1 MQKKKQK
8 PKPAEILHNMRTSN
22 AFGEYFGVSQK
33 IVDRVWADLTAPDGN
48 SVVYISMEIG
58 ADADVYNPVKEKL
71 ESCNITESEDE
82 RLNDFIHRFLRGPT
96 KIPNYSG
103 GLGILAGDTLKSMAD
118 CRIPAVAISLLYSKG
133 YFSQLVDPQ
142 MGQVAWSTEWEPDKT
157 PSLYLLKNPHHP
169 DKPLQ
174 IEIPFFDHNDEAVL
188 AYANVWLKMEINDQ
202 LDFFVPEI
210 LLDYSVSASPEWIRD
225 AARNLYDS
233 SSERVKALQR
243 RMLGAAVIAVMEFLG
258 LTAKTIHL
266 NEQHGVVV
274 VLNLIASHLLN
285 TLGDTYQTTATDD
298 DIRNAAHEVAQH
310 VAYTI
315 HTPVKAGHDRF
326 ERETYGSL
334 SHSFCQR
341 ILDLLAKDSENEQY
355 YNFTALAMLVNRST
369 NSVSRL
375 HRDVTRKQFPQ
386 FADKITA
393 ITNGVHHITWISP
406 AKAAVFDKYKVL
418 NNWRNDPSVFA
429 NAETLLHNHKFR
441 ADLEQAWDLDTK
453 KLINYVNRMLSD
465 HRIQR
470 LETWIDPANFFS
482 YLSEKEGTIDSTA
495 LTIGFAR
502 RFSTYK
508 RANLI
513 FEDIDTLANIIR
525 DRDRPV
531 NFLFAGKAHPADE
544 PGKTVIKQ
552 ILDIQKE
559 LYLKSKGL
567 AKLIFI
573 SGYDMSIA
581 KLMVA
586 GVHAWLNNPK
596 RPLEASG
603 TSGMK
608 AAMNAVPNISIMDGW
623 WVEGYHDG
631 ATGWKFGYENPVE
644 ADHLSEDHAS
654 LLYEEDS
661 ALFYKLFPEIIDS
674 FYNPELRST
683 YIDKCIMNLVLNVP
697 IFNTHRMV
705 AEYITKYDLN
715 LPAQVDRQI
724 SHFRKLYQSNAD
736 ESPS

>member
-1 MQKKKQK
+1 MQKKNTQK
-8 PKPAEILHNMRTSN
+8 SKKEILTNMQAQN
-22 AFGEYFGVSQK
+22 AYGKYFGVSQQT
-33 IVDRVWADLTAPDGN
+33 VDKVWADLCAPDGN
-48 SVVYISMEIG
+48 SVIYISMEIG
-58 ADADVYNPVKEKL
+58 ADVDVYNPVKDKIEACGISK
-71 ESCNITESEDE
+71 N
-82 RLNDFIHRFLRGPT
+82 NDPQINGYINRFLNGPT

-118 CRIPAVAISLLYSKG
+118 CQIPAAAISLFYRKG
-133 YFSQLVDPQ
+133 YFTQLVDHQ
-142 MGQVAWSTEWEPDKT
+142 MGQVAWSAEWEPEKT
-157 PSLYLLKNPHHP
+157 PGLYLLQNPEHP

-174 IEIPFFDHNDEAVL
+174 IEIPFFDNNDEAVL

-202 LDFFVPEI
+202 LNFFIPEF

-225 AARNLYDS
+225 AATNLYDS

-243 RMLGAAVIAVMEFLG
+243 RMLGAAAVPVMDFFG
-258 LTAKTIHL
+258 LTAQTIHL

-274 VLNLIASHLLN
+274 VLHLIANHLLN
-285 TLGDTYQTTATDD
+285 TLGDGYQYTATDD
-298 DIRNAAHEVAQH
+298 DIRNAALEVAQH

-326 ERETYGSL
+326 EKNIYGGL
-334 SHSFCQR
+334 SHSFCKR
-341 ILDLLAKDSENEQY
+341 ILDLLAKDNENPAY
-355 YNFTALAMLVNRST
+355 YNFTALAMRINRST

-386 FADKITA
+386 YADKITA
-393 ITNGVHHITWISP
+393 ITNGVHHLTWISS
-406 AKAAVFDKYKVL
+406 AKAAVFDRYKIL
-418 NNWRNDPSVFA
+418 KGWRHDPSVFA
-429 NAETLLHNHKFR
+429 SAESLVTHKGFR
-441 ADLEQAWDLDTK
+441 DDLELAWAQDTE
-453 KLINYVNRMLSD
+453 KLIHYVNRMLAH
-465 HRIQR
+465 HRMQR

-482 YLSEKEGTIDSTA
+482 YLSEKEGTLSPAA

-508 RANLI
+508 RADLI
-513 FEDIDTLANIIR
+513 FEDIDTLAAIIR
-525 DRDRPV
+525 DHNRPI

-544 PGKTVIKQ
+544 PGKTVIKL

-644 ADHLSEDHAS
+644 TDHLSEDHGS
-654 LLYEEDS
+654 LLYAEDS
-661 ALFYKLFPEIIDS
+661 ALFYRLFPEIIET
-674 FYNPELRST
+674 FYDPEKHAAYL
-683 YIDKCIMNLVLNVP
+683 DKCIMNLVLNVP

-705 AEYITKYDLN
+705 AEYITKYDLA
-715 LPAQVDRQI
+715 LPAQIDKQI
-724 SHFRKLYQSNAD
+724 SHFRELYQSNAD
-736 ESPS
+736 ETPV